1 MGLLIPY
8 YDKVMKKLILATL
21 CLMGVLSSAFA
32 NDITIDGTVV
42 ENQTF
47 TSQVSVKAHNV
58 VIRNC
63 EILMPP
69 NSNNGWYGIS
79 NVYNDSN
86 GQPRST
92 NLLIEN
98 CIVRGGTTGIYVQ
111 YATVKNCNI
120 QEVGKD
126 AMKVSTKGHCRI
138 LGNYVARLGL
148 MPGSHADGI
157 QLVGGSHV
165 IIAGNTFDIP
175 VSFADAN
182 GYGSNACVMIHNQ
195 HADVSRIIIV
205 NNYMNGGS
213 YSVYLKIKSGST
225 FVPPTHCRITNNV
238 FTTDHRFGALSWSAD
253 PWIQIN
259 GNRWDDGTLMN
270 TGQWDINTWDSWPN
284 Q

>member
-1 MGLLIPY
+1 
-8 YDKVMKKLILATL
+8 MKKFILATL
-21 CLMGVLSSAFA
+21 CLMGVISSAFA

-47 TSQVSVKAHNV
+47 TSQVSVKAHDV

-63 EILMPP
+63 QILMPP
-69 NSNNGWYGIS
+69 NSSQGWYGIS

-92 NLLIEN
+92 NLIIDN
-98 CIVRGGTTGIYVQ
+98 CVVRGGTTGIYVQ

-138 LGNYVARLGL
+138 LGNYVARLGI
-148 MPGSHADGI
+148 MPGSHAHGI
-157 QLVGGSHV
+157 QLVGGTHV
-165 IIAGNTFDIP
+165 IIAGNIFDQP

-195 HADVSRIIIV
+195 HMDVSHIVIV
-205 NNYMNGGS
+205 NNYMNGGG
-213 YSVYLKIKSGST
+213 YSVYLTTKSGS
-225 FVPPTHCRITNNV
+225 PWAAPTYCRITNNV
-238 FTTDHRFGALSWSAD
+238 FTTDHRFGPLNWAAD